1 MRPPIVRMLLALFF
15 GAACALPEPAEA
27 DLLHR
32 WKADG
37 DATDSAGDDDG
48 ELAGGTGF
56 APSISGQAFSFDGVD
71 DAVLFGEDSGNF
83 GTSDFTIAFIIRT
96 TVTGVVQGV
105 LAKRTICGFSSFWD
119 VRTNSQGALSLEAYE
134 TNTNFGIGTVVPIN
148 DGRFHTVVFTRE
160 GSVLTSYVDGFQ
172 RHSVD
177 HPVVADLGNDTRLV
191 AGSGVCVGKDGTVP
205 FNGLLEEIRLADH
218 ADPNL
223 LPAIFHCGDAN
234 KNSEVT
240 ATDALSALRTA
251 VGSQDCELCL
261 CDLNDNGSVTAADA
275 LSILRRSVG
284 QQIPLLCE
292 LCPFELVD

>member
-1 MRPPIVRMLLALFF
+1 
-15 GAACALPEPAEA
+15 
-27 DLLHR
+27 
-32 WKADG
+32 
-37 DATDSAGDDDG
+37 
-48 ELAGGTGF
+48 
-56 APSISGQAFSFDGVD
+56 
-71 DAVLFGEDSGNF
+71 
-83 GTSDFTIAFIIRT
+83 
-96 TVTGVVQGV
+96 
-105 LAKRTICGFSSFWD
+105 
-119 VRTNSQGALSLEAYE
+119 
-134 TNTNFGIGTVVPIN
+134 
-148 DGRFHTVVFTRE
+148 VFTRE

-177 HPVVADLGNDTRLV
+177 HEVIADLENDTRLV

-205 FNGLLEEIRLADH
+205 FQGLLEEIRLASH

-234 KNSEVT
+234 RNSEIT

-261 CDLNDNGSVTAADA
+261 CDINDNAAVTAADA

-284 QQIPLLCE
+284 QQIPLLCD